1 MPGLEKGPA
10 MAGKSVGLQTIL
22 GANGTIGAPWLLKL
36 LGLFMPIMR
45 EMPEM
50 MYQYDR
56 DYVFDSGKFTSRFG
70 VRATPYAQGVKATVS
85 KIPNAV

>member
-1 MPGLEKGPA
+1 MADLFVREMGGPA
-10 MAGKSVGLQTIL
+10 GISIL
-22 GANGTIGAPWLLKL
+22 PLLLLKI

-56 DYVFDSGKFTSRFG
+56 DYVFDSGKFMSRFG
-70 VRATPYAQGVKATVS
+70 IAATSYAQGVKATVS
-85 KIPNAV
+85 PLK